1 MKAVEY
7 NLPQDLNESFIV
19 FRERGQYFPA
29 PWHYHE
35 HFELVQVT
43 SSTGRRMVGDHIGFY
58 DKDDLVFLGSNLPH
72 VWVSD
77 PEYFEGTADREADA
91 VVIHFKRNFLGP
103 NLTEIPELAALN
115 KVIQDSARG
124 IVIKGKTRDRINDLM
139 KEMLELNGN
148 ERLKHLFAIFDSL
161 ARMKRYDV
169 LASPAF
175 LNNTP
180 TGPSDRFKIIMEYIM
195 QNFEQKITLQ
205 DMSEVANMSVTSLC
219 NFFKERFR
227 MTFVEYVNSIRIG
240 QACVIMSETDRTI
253 AQIAYQSGFNSLA
266 NFNRQFKK
274 YKGMSP
280 SSYRKKIEV
289 KRT

>member
-19 FRERGQYFPA
+19 FREKGQFFPA

-58 DKDDLVFLGSNLPH
+58 DKHDLVFLGSNLPH

-77 PEYFEGTADREADA
+77 PEYFEGTADQVADA
-91 VVIHFKRNFLGP
+91 VVIHFKLNFLGP
-103 NLTEIPELAALN
+103 NLTDIPELNGLN
-115 KVIQDSARG
+115 KIIQDSARG
-124 IVIKGKTRDRINDLM
+124 IVIKGKTRSEINRLM
-139 KEMLELNGN
+139 KEMLHHNGI
-148 ERLKHLFAIFDSL
+148 ERLKNLFAIFDL
-161 ARMKRYDV
+161 LVKTNEYKL

-175 LNNTP
+175 LSNRP
-180 TGPSDRFKIIMEYIM
+180 SGPSDRFKVIMEYIM
-195 QNFEQKITLQ
+195 QNFEKKITLQ
-205 DMSEVANMSVTSLC
+205 DMSEVANMSITSLC

-240 QACVIMSETDRTI
+240 QACVMMSETDRTI
-253 AQIAYQSGFNSLA
+253 AQIAYQCGFNSLA

-274 YKGMSP
+274 YKGMNP
-280 SSYRKKIEV
+280 STYRKKIELES
-289 KRT
+289 

>member
-19 FRERGQYFPA
+19 FREKGQYFPA

-58 DKDDLVFLGSNLPH
+58 DKHDLVFMGSNLPH

-77 PEYFEGTADREADA
+77 PEYFDGTARDEADA
-91 VVIHFKRNFLGP
+91 VVIHFKQDFLGN
-103 NLTEIPELAALN
+103 NLTAIPELNALN
-115 KVIQDSARG
+115 KIIQDSARG
-124 IVIKGKTRDRINDLM
+124 IVIKGQSRHEINKLM
-139 KEMLELNGN
+139 KEMLDLNGI
-148 ERLKHLFAIFDSL
+148 ERLKNLFAIFDWL
-161 ARMKRYDV
+161 VKTNEYDV

-175 LNNTP
+175 LNNQP
-180 TGPSDRFKIIMEYIM
+180 TGPSDRFKVIMEYIM
-195 QNFEQKITLQ
+195 QNFENKITLQ

-240 QACVIMSETDRTI
+240 QACVMMSETDRTI
-253 AQIAYQSGFNSLA
+253 AQIAYQCGFNSLA

-274 YKGMSP
+274 YKGMNP
-280 SSYRKKIEV
+280 STYRKKIELEG
-289 KRT
+289 R